1 MHFREFYASR
11 LDPLRQEI
19 QRIEDL
25 SKISTDHDAVSAK
38 ERERETFFIYFSI
51 HFDKMEMKQ
60 RENETEPEK

>member
-38 ERERETFFIYFSI
+38 ERETFFIYFSI